1 MIPAA
6 SQHLLPGFQNPTLDA
21 QAVFRVLLNGMSHP
35 GRIFRVPPVIDTPP
49 PGLGPAAAAVCLTLL
64 DSDTPLWTDL
74 DNASPVRPWLRFHC
88 GCPLAEDAGRAHFA
102 LATEAVRLP
111 ALEAFRPGTDE
122 APETA
127 ATLILQVEA
136 LSAGGPCRLSGPG
149 LQDDR
154 RLEAVGLPPG
164 FWDERRLLG
173 KAFPLGLEFIFVCGA
188 RLAALPRSTR
198 VDV

>member
-1 MIPAA
+1 MMHNT
-6 SQHLLPGFQNPTLDA
+6 SERVLSGFEDPTLNA
-21 QAVFRVLLNGMSHP
+21 QAVFRVLLEGMSHP
-35 GRIFRVPPVIDTPP
+35 GRILRMPPVFDAPP
-49 PGLGPAAAAVCLTLL
+49 QGLDSAAAAVCLTLL
-64 DSDTPLWTDL
+64 DGDTSLWTDL
-74 DNASPVRPWLRFHC
+74 DGTSPILPWLRFHC
-88 GCPLAEDAGRAHFA
+88 GCPVVVDPVRAHFG
-102 LATEAVRLP
+102 LATAAVRLP
-111 ALEAFRPGTDE
+111 ALANFQPGTDE